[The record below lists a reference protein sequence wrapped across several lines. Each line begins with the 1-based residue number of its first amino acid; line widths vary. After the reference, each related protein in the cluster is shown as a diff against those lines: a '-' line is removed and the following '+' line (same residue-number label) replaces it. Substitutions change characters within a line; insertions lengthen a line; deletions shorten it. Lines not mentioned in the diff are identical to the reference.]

1 MRFRTYPGTDITVSE
16 VGFGVWTVSTT
27 WWGGGGGE
35 ADAVRL
41 LQRAL
46 ERGITLYDTADTYGD
61 GQGESVLAKAFAG
74 HRHEIVI
81 ATKFGYDFYHHTGE
95 RGQRE
100 LPQDFTPA
108 FIRYAVEQSLKRL
121 GTDYIDLY
129 QMHNPRL
136 AALEDGAVFE
146 TLAALQ
152 REGKIRLYGVALG
165 PAIGWRDEGLFAL
178 ERRRVPSLHMI
189 YNLLEQD
196 PGRDLLS
203 AAREA
208 RAGVLVR
215 VPHSSGMLEG
225 KYTLETTFPPTDHR
239 SHRPREWL
247 VNGLKQVE
255 KLRFLTEDT
264 GRTLGQA
271 ALRFVLAEP
280 KVMSALPNIYDEEQ
294 LAEFV
299 GASECPDLTREE
311 LERIED
317 LYAHSFYLE
326 AAGAPA

>member
-27 WWGGGGGE
+27 WWGGGDE

-41 LQRAL
+41 LRRAL
-46 ERGITLYDTADTYGD
+46 DRGITFYDTADTYGD
-61 GQGESVLAKAFAG
+61 GQGEAVVAKAFAG

-81 ATKFGYDFYHHTGE
+81 ATKFGYDFYHHKRE
-95 RGQRE
+95 RGQQE
-100 LPQDFTPA
+100 LPQDFSPA
-108 FIRYAVEQSLKRL
+108 FIRYAVEESLRRL
-121 GTDYIDLY
+121 KTDYMDIY
-129 QMHNPRL
+129 QIHNPRL
-136 AALEDGAVFE
+136 ASLEDGAIFE
-146 TLAALQ
+146 TLATLRQ
-152 REGKIRLYGVALG
+152 EGKIRLYGVALG
-165 PAIGWRDEGLFAL
+165 PAIGWRDEGLYAL

-225 KYTLETTFPPTDHR
+225 KYNLETTFPPTDHR

-247 VNGLKQVE
+247 VRGLQQVD
-255 KLRFLTEDT
+255 KLRFLTEDA

-271 ALRFVLAEP
+271 ALRFVLADTV
-280 KVMSALPNIYDEEQ
+280 VMSALPNIYDEEQ
-294 LAEFV
+294 LAEFA
-299 GASECPDLTREE
+299 GAAECPDLTREE
-311 LERIED
+311 LERIEE
-317 LYAHSFYLE
+317 LYEHDFYLE
-326 AAGAPA
+326 AAGTPA

>member
-27 WWGGGGGE
+27 WWGGGDE
-35 ADAVRL
+35 AGAVRL

-46 ERGITLYDTADTYGD
+46 DRGITFYDTADTYGD
-61 GQGESVLAKAFAG
+61 GQGEAVVAKAFAG

-81 ATKFGYDFYHHTGE
+81 ATKFGYDFYHHKRE
-95 RGQRE
+95 RGQQE
-100 LPQDFTPA
+100 LPQDFSPA
-108 FIRYAVEQSLKRL
+108 FIRYAVEESLRRL
-121 GTDYIDLY
+121 KTDYMDIY
-129 QMHNPRL
+129 QIHNPRL
-136 AALEDGAVFE
+136 ASLEDGAIFE
-146 TLAALQ
+146 TLATLRQ
-152 REGKIRLYGVALG
+152 EGKIRLYGVALG
-165 PAIGWRDEGLFAL
+165 PAIGWRDEGLYAL

-225 KYTLETTFPPTDHR
+225 KYNLETTFPPTDHR

-247 VNGLKQVE
+247 VRGLQQVD
-255 KLRFLTEDT
+255 KLRFLTEDA

-271 ALRFVLAEP
+271 ALRFVLADTV
-280 KVMSALPNIYDEEQ
+280 VMSALPNIYDEEQ
-294 LAEFV
+294 LAEFA
-299 GASECPDLTREE
+299 GAAECPDLTREE
-311 LERIED
+311 LERIEE
-317 LYAHSFYLE
+317 LYEHDFYLE
-326 AAGAPA
+326 AAGTPA